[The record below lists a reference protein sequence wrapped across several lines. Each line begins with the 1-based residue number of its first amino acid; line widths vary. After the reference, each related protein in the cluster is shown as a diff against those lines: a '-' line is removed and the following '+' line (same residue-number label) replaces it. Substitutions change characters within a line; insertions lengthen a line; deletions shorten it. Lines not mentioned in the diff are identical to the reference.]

1 MTKTN
6 EEMSTA
12 IMILKLTA
20 LAILC
25 VVVVK
30 MFIHLIIQLTYYCR
44 SRHIERFLSN
54 RSLTAEEYLER
65 HRKVWHHGF
74 KNAPHLR
81 GAGAKAFIWKL
92 LCRARKDIA
101 IRIFENTE
109 GLAFYCFSCYF
120 NPKCE
125 TKYYL
130 TCQNCKDERCDK
142 KQSGR
147 LRICKRFA
155 CKIRIVN
162 D

>member
-1 MTKTN
+1 
-6 EEMSTA
+6 
-12 IMILKLTA
+12 MILKLTA

-25 VVVVK
+25 VVVVR

-54 RSLTAEEYLER
+54 RRLTAEEYLER

-74 KNAPHLR
+74 RNAPHLR
-81 GAGAKAFIWKL
+81 GAGARAFIRKL

-109 GLAFYCFSCYF
+109 GLAFYCFNCYF
-120 NPKCE
+120 SPKCD

-130 TCQNCKDERCDK
+130 TCEYCKDGGCEK
-142 KQSGR
+142 KQSGG
-147 LRICKRFA
+147 LRICRRFA
-155 CKIRIVN
+155 CKKRIVN